1 MTIIRIYLQMV
12 LMIICI
18 CNRINEKAA
27 RRAVDAGARS
37 PREVLAQNGCDF
49 NCGKCKC
56 AMGEFL
62 ATEMDKRVEKSALIA
77 AE

>member
-1 MTIIRIYLQMV
+1 MLQMI

-18 CNRINEKAA
+18 CNNINDTAA
-27 RRAVDAGARS
+27 RKAVDAGARG
-37 PREVLAQNGCDF
+37 PREVLAYNGCDF

-56 AMGEFL
+56 AMGGFI
-62 ATEMDKRVEKSALIA
+62 AAEMDKRVETIGLVA